1 MKTFIIAAFTLL
13 SLSSNAQ
20 IFLNAGDYLTDN
32 TLDKFIGT
40 WRWVNA
46 NANDTIIIK
55 LKKIKYLSPAGDF
68 SDILRGT
75 HSYSKNGLEIEN
87 YLSKFDIISP
97 TKGGTVGLAGK
108 PYGTN
113 PNKVRGGLKDNT
125 KHKWVELRLEYNST
139 TPPQIIWHLEPYEGT
154 ILPPKLEGQTLPKDI
169 ILIKQ

>member
-1 MKTFIIAAFTLL
+1 MKTFIIAAFTFL

-20 IFLNAGDYLTDN
+20 IFPNAGEYLTDN

-40 WRWVNA
+40 WRWIN
-46 NANDTIIIK
+46 NNDTIIIK
-55 LKKIKYLSPAGDF
+55 LKKIKVLYPDGYHMDMLAGAHMY
-68 SDILRGT
+68 T
-75 HSYSKNGLEIEN
+75 KNGLSCEN
-87 YLSKFDIISP
+87 YLSRFDSISP
-97 TKGGTVGLAGK
+97 IKVGTVRLAGK

-113 PNKVRGGLKDNT
+113 SNKIKGGLKDNT